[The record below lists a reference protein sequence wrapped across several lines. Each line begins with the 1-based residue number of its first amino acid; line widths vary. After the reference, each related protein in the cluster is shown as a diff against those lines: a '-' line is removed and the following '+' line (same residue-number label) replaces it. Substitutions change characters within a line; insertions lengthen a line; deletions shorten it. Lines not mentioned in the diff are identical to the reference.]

1 MTIATLLEERA
12 AERPEQPYLLWKDH
26 QLSYGQLRDVAD
38 AVGRRLLSLGLV
50 PGDRVAI
57 HLPNCAEFVH
67 VFFGAMRAGLVAVP
81 MNSQLKE
88 RELKYILQNSEARAC
103 ISVWPLVNMVRN
115 VRGELPA
122 LKTIVISG
130 TCPVPRDAWAQE
142 LGEGLLPY
150 DDFLPGPGFV
160 PAPPAPLDAS
170 AEAAIIYTSGTTG
183 NPKGVVLTHHN
194 YGTNLRQLIRA
205 ADIKPEDRFLCV
217 LPLFHV
223 NAQVVTLL
231 APLGAGASVVLLEKF
246 SPVEFLEAIH
256 KYQVTTFSAVPTIY
270 AILNNRLDLGKYDLS
285 HLRFCICGAAPMPVE
300 VFETFEKKFK
310 ARIVEG
316 YGLSEGTCASSVNP
330 VDGVRKVG
338 SIGVPLEGQEMRIV
352 DDHGVPVAPGV
363 TGEIVVRGENVMKGY
378 FKDPAASE
386 AALREGW
393 LHTGD
398 LGHVDSDGYFWIAG
412 RKKEMI
418 IRGGENIYPKEI
430 EDVLYAHP
438 RVAEAAVVGLP
449 DPVWGEE
456 VGAFIVLREKT
467 KLTHQHLLSDEV
479 ISFLKERLA
488 DYKLPRKVFFRDNLP
503 RTATGKV
510 QKHVLKA
517 SVSGESGD
525 VKG

>member
-1 MTIATLLEERA
+1 MTIAALLEERA
-12 AERPEQPYLLWKDH
+12 AERPGQAYLLWRDH
-26 QLSYGQLRDVAD
+26 QVTYGQLRDVAD
-38 AVGRRLLSLGLV
+38 AVGRKLLSLGLA

-57 HLPNCAEFVH
+57 HLPNCPEFVH
-67 VFFGAMRAGLVAVP
+67 VFFGALRAGLVAVP
-81 MNSQLKE
+81 LNSQLKE
-88 RELKYILQNSEARAC
+88 RELKFILQNSEARAC

-115 VRGELPA
+115 LRAELPA
-122 LKTIVISG
+122 LRTIAIAG
-130 TCPVPRDAWAQE
+130 TCPVPREAWAQE

-150 DDFLPGPGFV
+150 DDFLPGPGFT
-160 PAPPAPLDAS
+160 PGPPPTL
-170 AEAAIIYTSGTTG
+170 AEGTDAAIIYTSGTTG

-194 YGTNLRQLIRA
+194 YETNLRQLIRA
-205 ADIKPEDRFLCV
+205 ADVRPEDRFLCV

-231 APLGAGASVVLLEKF
+231 APLGAGASVVLMEKF

-330 VDGVRKVG
+330 VNGVRKVG
-338 SIGVPLEGQEMRIV
+338 SIGVPLDGQEMRIV
-352 DDHGVPVAPGV
+352 DDHGAPVPAGT
-363 TGEIVVRGENVMKGY
+363 TGEIIVRGENVMKGY
-378 FKDPAASE
+378 FNDPAATE
-386 AALREGW
+386 AALRDGW

-398 LGHVDSDGYFWIAG
+398 LGHVDADGYFWIAG

-467 KLTHQHLLSDEV
+467 KLTHQHLLADEV
-479 ISFLKERLA
+479 IAFLKERLA

-510 QKHVLKA
+510 QKHVLRA
-517 SVSGESGD
+517 SVAGESGD